1 MHYNHFLI
9 QFAFNKKNSLV
20 FPTNDHNFVAPV
32 CNGLVAQLGERLN
45 GIHEVRGSIPLE
57 STYKHSLGIV
67 AQLVRALPC
76 QGRGREFEPRRS
88 RRSPL
93 FFQKRV
99 FYYKNV

>member
-1 MHYNHFLI
+1 MHCNHFSNEFTL
-9 QFAFNKKNSLV
+9 KLKNSLV
-20 FPTNDHNFVAPV
+20 FRINDHNFVARV

-57 STYKHSLGIV
+57 STFKHSLGIV

-93 FFQKRV
+93 FF
-99 FYYKNV
+99 